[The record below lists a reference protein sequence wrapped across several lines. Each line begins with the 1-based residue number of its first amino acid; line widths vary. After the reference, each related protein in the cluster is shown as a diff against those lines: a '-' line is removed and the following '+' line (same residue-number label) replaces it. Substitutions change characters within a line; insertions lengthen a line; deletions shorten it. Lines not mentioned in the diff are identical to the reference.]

1 MATIL
6 LIDDERAVR
15 ELISA
20 ILRSAGHD
28 VVPASN
34 GLEGISLFRSSPDRF
49 DLVLTDLQMPTMNG
63 HQFVRLARETKPWAK
78 IICMSGFTS
87 EAIPENTEFLQK
99 PFAATALRACVD
111 QLLGQGRS
119 A

>member
-1 MATIL
+1 VATIL
-6 LIDDERAVR
+6 LIDDEQAVR
-15 ELISA
+15 QLTSA
-20 ILRSAGHD
+20 ILRSAGHE

-34 GLEGISLFRSSPDRF
+34 GLEGIALFRSSPDRF

-63 HQFVRLARETKPWAK
+63 QQFVKLARETKACVK

-87 EAIPENTEFLQK
+87 EQIPEKTEFLQK

-111 QLLGQGRS
+111 KLLEQG
-119 A
+119 

>member
-6 LIDDERAVR
+6 LIDDEQAIRG
-15 ELISA
+15 LIFS
-20 ILRSAGHD
+20 ILRSAGHE
-28 VVPASN
+28 VVTASN
-34 GLEGISLFRSSPDRF
+34 GLEGIALFRSSPDRF
-49 DLVLTDLQMPTMNG
+49 DVVLTDLQMPTMNG
-63 HQFVRLARETKPWAK
+63 QQFVRLARETSACVK

-99 PFAATALRACVD
+99 PFAAAALRECVD
-111 QLLGQGRS
+111 KLLGQERS